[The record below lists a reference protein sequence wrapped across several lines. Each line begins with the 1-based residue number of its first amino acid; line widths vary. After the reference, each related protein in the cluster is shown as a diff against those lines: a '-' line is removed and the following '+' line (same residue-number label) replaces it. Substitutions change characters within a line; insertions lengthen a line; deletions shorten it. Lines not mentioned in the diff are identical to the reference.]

1 LNDGAEADK
10 TVVDVPSVARIIP
23 LSVLSS
29 QFELPLINL
38 RCLSGTT
45 LELSHSLALQSL
57 MLEQVSCMLMI
68 IAGVGVDS
76 TGTIDEPLTGVYLTR
91 RTSHKRASYMGVH
104 LMGVH
109 LIGVHLAGVHLLR
122 ACISQACVS

>member
-1 LNDGAEADK
+1 MNDGAEADK
-10 TVVDVPSVARIIP
+10 TVVDVPPVARIIP

-45 LELSHSLALQSL
+45 PELSHSLALRSL

-104 LMGVH
+104 L
-109 LIGVHLAGVHLLR
+109 IGVHLTGVHLLR
-122 ACISQACVS
+122 ACTSQACVS